1 MGEEAAQELLLQA
14 VAVAE
19 VVVELLLWDATS
31 AAGEEVAK
39 QLLLQAVAVVEQLLW
54 DAASAEEVVGGG
66 APLVEIEAVVGVEVV
81 VLVVVEAEETGTL
94 EWGELLWLAD
104 FP

>member
-39 QLLLQAVAVVEQLLW
+39 QLLLQAVAVVERLL
-54 DAASAEEVVGGG
+54 
-66 APLVEIEAVVGVEVV
+66 
-81 VLVVVEAEETGTL
+81 
-94 EWGELLWLAD
+94 
-104 FP
+104 